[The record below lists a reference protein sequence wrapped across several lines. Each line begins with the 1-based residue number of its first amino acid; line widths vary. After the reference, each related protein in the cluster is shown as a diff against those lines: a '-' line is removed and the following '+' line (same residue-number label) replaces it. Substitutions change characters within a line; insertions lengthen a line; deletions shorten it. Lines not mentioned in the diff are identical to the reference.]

1 MNGNSSRTGLIV
13 FACLAFAS
21 VPVAAQTSGQGSPAP
36 AQASAAGPDSR
47 YARTSY
53 SIFRADYWLEYIE
66 DGAKILTSPLRWDE
80 RDWVDAGFVGV
91 VTGGLFL
98 LDEEIKDFWQGD
110 LKSGGT
116 DEAANIFQA
125 FGDRAWIVPALPVA
139 YVAGG
144 FLRYGLK
151 DTVEGARLQETALLS
166 AESFLLAAGLTEG
179 IKRLSGRA
187 RPNQSLDNDDFE
199 GPGGGKSF
207 PSGHATHAFAI
218 ASVVASEYQHSVAI
232 RVGAYTF
239 ATLASLARIND
250 NKHWASDLFLGA
262 ALGYFIGKFVYE
274 ENPFHNDQGFTLLPT
289 ASTDTVGLE
298 LAYRF

>member
-21 VPVAAQTSGQGSPAP
+21 VPVAAQTSGQGSQAP

-53 SIFRADYWLEYIE
+53 SLFRVDYWLEYIE
-66 DGAKILTSPLRWDE
+66 DGAKILTAPLRWDK
-80 RDWVDAGFVGV
+80 RDWVDVGFVGA
-91 VTGGLFL
+91 VTGGFFL
-98 LDEEIKDFWQGD
+98 LDEEIKDFWQDD

-116 DEAANIFQA
+116 NEAANIFQA
-125 FGDRAWIVPALPVA
+125 FGDPEWIVPALPVGFI
-139 YVAGG
+139 AGG
-144 FLRYGLK
+144 LLRYGLK
-151 DTVEGARLQETALLS
+151 DTVEGGRLQETALLS
-166 AESFLLAAGLTEG
+166 AESVLLAAGLTEG
-179 IKRLSGRA
+179 LKLLSGRKK
-187 RPNQSLDNDDFE
+187 PNATLDKDDFE
-199 GPGGGKSF
+199 GPGGEKAF

-218 ASVVASEYQHSVAI
+218 ASVVASEYQHSIAI

-274 ENPFHNDQGFTLLPT
+274 ENPFHNDQGFTLLPI